1 MWGTIKKGTVRTA
14 LKRQLKYSSERIPN
28 METIVLECRWGRT
41 VLWEDRNC
49 SAPCRE
55 GKAGRIAWDFV
66 VVVGGKRVLKASRNS
81 RWQQVGPEYEQEQWQ
96 VPHGRFWE
104 NDTDT

>member
-1 MWGTIKKGTVRTA
+1 MEKLTWGTIKKGTVRTA

-66 VVVGGKRVLKASRNS
+66 VVGGKKGS
-81 RWQQVGPEYEQEQWQ
+81 
-96 VPHGRFWE
+96 
-104 NDTDT
+104 